1 MLATLTLKQKILAT
15 VTLAV
20 VVSCLLVGY
29 FSQRSAQQ
37 LIENRMFEQELPNLT
52 QRISKEI
59 EQDLH
64 GIAQAA
70 RQLATDHF
78 ILDWVDR
85 GMPKEQEPILINQLK
100 DVANQYGLVTASFAD
115 RQSAAYYNQDGFLRN
130 LTPTQDAWF
139 YDYTKSQ
146 KEMTLSIFRESNGEV
161 KLFVNFQQLNGRGLA
176 GFAKSLDTMGTMV
189 SNFRLEESGIV
200 FMVDGSGKV
209 KLHPEANRIERDTLG
224 GIASGD
230 TGSLLAKRPFAV
242 INAEV
247 NGEPMVLASSYIPLL
262 DWYLVAQVPEAE
274 IYAELD
280 QTRNE
285 ILMISLVIALAMGLM
300 GMLLAGSVSRP
311 LNELARLFKELGS
324 GDGDL
329 TQRLKVEG
337 RDELSQ
343 VATGFNN
350 FVAKIHG
357 SIEQVAENSRQLAA
371 TANEVANKAQLT
383 QHNCTAQRDRTV
395 QVATAIHE
403 MGATVSEIAGNASLA
418 AEVARQ
424 ANDQADAGAVVVAQA
439 RHGIVDLS
447 GEIEQVAGVIESLAS
462 QTDSI
467 GSILETI
474 RSISEQTNLLALN
487 AAIEAARAGEQ
498 GRGFAV
504 VAAEVRNL
512 AQRSAAAAKE
522 IKTLISDSVDKVE
535 TGNTLVAQAGKT
547 MNEIVTA
554 IKRVTD
560 IMAEIAAASAEQS
573 TGIEEVNG
581 AVSQMDEMTQ
591 QNAALVE
598 EAAAAAES
606 LLEQATS
613 MTEAVAIF
621 KFEQAH
627 QRPALS
633 APLAASKGAIAP
645 AARTARVQRT
655 LPPRPNTNTNNSDEW
670 EQF

>member
-70 RQLATDHF
+70 RQLATDRF

-100 DVANQYGLVTASFAD
+100 DVANQYALVTASFAD

-176 GFAKSLDTMGTMV
+176 GFAKSLDTMVTMV

-262 DWYLVAQVPEAE
+262 DWYLVAQVPQAE

-357 SIEQVAENSRQLAA
+357 SIEQVAENSRQLAD

-439 RHGIVDLS
+439 RHGIVGLS

-504 VAAEVRNL
+504 VADEVRNL
-512 AQRSAAAAKE
+512 ANRSAAS
-522 IKTLISDSVDKVE
+522 T
-535 TGNTLVAQAGKT
+535 
-547 MNEIVTA
+547 
-554 IKRVTD
+554 
-560 IMAEIAAASAEQS
+560 AEIQGMINRLQEQS
-573 TGIEEVNG
+573 AR
-581 AVSQMDEMTQ
+581 AVSAMAQGRNQSLEVVSQADEA
-591 QNAALVE
+591 NAALGQITAHITQINDMNIQVATATEEQSSVVGEINRNVE
-598 EAAAAAES
+598 DINQLTMETAD
-606 LLEQATS
+606 
-613 MTEAVAIF
+613 I
-621 KFEQAH
+621 AH
-627 QRPALS
+627 QLTESSRSLQQLS
-633 APLAASKGAIAP
+633 GQLDKLVGNF
-645 AARTARVQRT
+645 R
-655 LPPRPNTNTNNSDEW
+655 L
-670 EQF
+670 

>member
-70 RQLATDHF
+70 RQLATDRF

-176 GFAKSLDTMGTMV
+176 GFAKSLDTMVTMV

-447 GEIEQVAGVIESLAS
+447 DEIEQVAGVIESLAS

-504 VAAEVRNL
+504 VADEVRNL
-512 AQRSAAAAKE
+512 ANRSAAS
-522 IKTLISDSVDKVE
+522 T
-535 TGNTLVAQAGKT
+535 
-547 MNEIVTA
+547 
-554 IKRVTD
+554 
-560 IMAEIAAASAEQS
+560 AEIQGMINRLQEQS
-573 TGIEEVNG
+573 AR
-581 AVSQMDEMTQ
+581 AVSAMAQGRNQSLEVVSQADEA
-591 QNAALVE
+591 NAALGQITAHITQINDMNIQVATATEEQSSVVGEINRNVE
-598 EAAAAAES
+598 DINQLTMETAD
-606 LLEQATS
+606 
-613 MTEAVAIF
+613 I
-621 KFEQAH
+621 AH
-627 QRPALS
+627 QLTESSRSLQQLS
-633 APLAASKGAIAP
+633 GQLDKLVGNF
-645 AARTARVQRT
+645 R
-655 LPPRPNTNTNNSDEW
+655 L
-670 EQF
+670 

>member
-70 RQLATDHF
+70 RQLATDRF

-115 RQSAAYYNQDGFLRN
+115 RQTAAYYNQDGFLRN

-139 YDYTKSQ
+139 YHYTKSQ

-176 GFAKSLDTMGTMV
+176 GFAKSLDTMVTMV

-224 GIASGD
+224 NIASGD

-285 ILMISLVIALAMGLM
+285 ILMISMVIALAMGLM

-504 VAAEVRNL
+504 VADEVRNL
-512 AQRSAAAAKE
+512 ANRSAAS
-522 IKTLISDSVDKVE
+522 T
-535 TGNTLVAQAGKT
+535 
-547 MNEIVTA
+547 
-554 IKRVTD
+554 
-560 IMAEIAAASAEQS
+560 AEIQGMINRLQEQS
-573 TGIEEVNG
+573 AR
-581 AVSQMDEMTQ
+581 AVSAMTQ
-591 QNAALVE
+591 GRNQSLEVVSQADEANAALGQITAHITQINDMNIQVATATEEQSSVVGEINRNVE
-598 EAAAAAES
+598 DINQLTMETAD
-606 LLEQATS
+606 
-613 MTEAVAIF
+613 I
-621 KFEQAH
+621 AH
-627 QRPALS
+627 QLTESSRSLQQLS
-633 APLAASKGAIAP
+633 GQLDKLVGNF
-645 AARTARVQRT
+645 R
-655 LPPRPNTNTNNSDEW
+655 L
-670 EQF
+670 

>member
-70 RQLATDHF
+70 RQLATDRF

-176 GFAKSLDTMGTMV
+176 GFAKSLDTMVTMV

-285 ILMISLVIALAMGLM
+285 ILMISLVIALAMGLV

-504 VAAEVRNL
+504 VADEVRNL
-512 AQRSAAAAKE
+512 ANRSAAS
-522 IKTLISDSVDKVE
+522 T
-535 TGNTLVAQAGKT
+535 
-547 MNEIVTA
+547 
-554 IKRVTD
+554 
-560 IMAEIAAASAEQS
+560 AEIQGMINRLQEQS
-573 TGIEEVNG
+573 AR
-581 AVSQMDEMTQ
+581 AVSAMAQGRNQSLEVVSQADEA
-591 QNAALVE
+591 NAALGQITAHITQINDMNIQVATATEEQSSVVGEINRNVE
-598 EAAAAAES
+598 DINQLTMETAD
-606 LLEQATS
+606 
-613 MTEAVAIF
+613 I
-621 KFEQAH
+621 AH
-627 QRPALS
+627 QLTESSRSLQQLS
-633 APLAASKGAIAP
+633 GQLDKLVGNF
-645 AARTARVQRT
+645 R
-655 LPPRPNTNTNNSDEW
+655 L
-670 EQF
+670 

>member
-70 RQLATDHF
+70 RQLATDRF

-176 GFAKSLDTMGTMV
+176 GFAKSLDTMVTMV

-357 SIEQVAENSRQLAA
+357 SIEQVAENSRQLAD

-439 RHGIVDLS
+439 RHGIVGLS

-504 VAAEVRNL
+504 VADEVRNL
-512 AQRSAAAAKE
+512 ANRSAAS
-522 IKTLISDSVDKVE
+522 T
-535 TGNTLVAQAGKT
+535 
-547 MNEIVTA
+547 
-554 IKRVTD
+554 
-560 IMAEIAAASAEQS
+560 AEIQGMINRLQEQS
-573 TGIEEVNG
+573 AR
-581 AVSQMDEMTQ
+581 AVSAMAQGRNQSLEVVNQADEA
-591 QNAALVE
+591 NAALGQITAHITQINNMNIQVATATEEQSSVVGEINRNVE
-598 EAAAAAES
+598 DINQLTMETAD
-606 LLEQATS
+606 
-613 MTEAVAIF
+613 I
-621 KFEQAH
+621 AH
-627 QRPALS
+627 QLTESSRSLQQLS
-633 APLAASKGAIAP
+633 GQLDKLVGNF
-645 AARTARVQRT
+645 R
-655 LPPRPNTNTNNSDEW
+655 L
-670 EQF
+670 

>member
-70 RQLATDHF
+70 RQLATDRF

-176 GFAKSLDTMGTMV
+176 GFAKSLDTMVTMV

-424 ANDQADAGAVVVAQA
+424 ANDQADAGAVMVAQA

-447 GEIEQVAGVIESLAS
+447 GEIEQVAVVIESLAS

-504 VAAEVRNL
+504 VADEVRNL
-512 AQRSAAAAKE
+512 ANRSAAS
-522 IKTLISDSVDKVE
+522 T
-535 TGNTLVAQAGKT
+535 
-547 MNEIVTA
+547 
-554 IKRVTD
+554 
-560 IMAEIAAASAEQS
+560 AEIQGMINRLQEQS
-573 TGIEEVNG
+573 AR
-581 AVSQMDEMTQ
+581 AVSAMAQGRNQSLEVVSQADEA
-591 QNAALVE
+591 NAALGQITAHITQINDMNIQVATATEEQSSVVGEINRNVE
-598 EAAAAAES
+598 DINQLTMETAD
-606 LLEQATS
+606 
-613 MTEAVAIF
+613 I
-621 KFEQAH
+621 AH
-627 QRPALS
+627 QLTESSRSLQQLS
-633 APLAASKGAIAP
+633 GQLDKLVGNF
-645 AARTARVQRT
+645 R
-655 LPPRPNTNTNNSDEW
+655 L
-670 EQF
+670 

>member
-70 RQLATDHF
+70 RQLATDRF
-78 ILDWVDR
+78 ILDWVER

-115 RQSAAYYNQDGFLRN
+115 RQTAAYYNQDGFLRN

-176 GFAKSLDTMGTMV
+176 GFAKSLDTMVTMV

-504 VAAEVRNL
+504 VADEVRNL
-512 AQRSAAAAKE
+512 ANRSAAS
-522 IKTLISDSVDKVE
+522 T
-535 TGNTLVAQAGKT
+535 
-547 MNEIVTA
+547 
-554 IKRVTD
+554 
-560 IMAEIAAASAEQS
+560 AEIQGMINRLQEQS
-573 TGIEEVNG
+573 AR
-581 AVSQMDEMTQ
+581 AVSAMAQGRNQSLEVVSQADEA
-591 QNAALVE
+591 NAALGQITAHITQINDMNIQVATATEEQSSVVGEINRNVE
-598 EAAAAAES
+598 DINQLTMETAD
-606 LLEQATS
+606 
-613 MTEAVAIF
+613 I
-621 KFEQAH
+621 AH
-627 QRPALS
+627 QLTESSRSLQQLS
-633 APLAASKGAIAP
+633 GQLDKLVGNF
-645 AARTARVQRT
+645 R
-655 LPPRPNTNTNNSDEW
+655 L
-670 EQF
+670 

>member
-1 MLATLTLKQKILAT
+1 MRVVNLYLSGTYMLATLTLKQKILAT

-20 VVSCLLVGY
+20 VISCLLVGY
-29 FSQRSAQQ
+29 FSQRAAQQ
-37 LIENRMFEQELPNLT
+37 LIEKRMFEQELPNLT

-59 EQDLH
+59 EQDLN
-64 GIAQAA
+64 GIARAA
-70 RQLATDHF
+70 QQLATDRF

-85 GMPKEQEPILINQLK
+85 GMPKEQEPLLINQLK

-115 RQSAAYYNQDGFLRN
+115 RQTAAYYNQDGFLRN
-130 LTPTQDAWF
+130 LTPAQDAWF

-146 KEMTLSIFRESNGEV
+146 KEMTLSIFRESTGEM

-176 GFAKSLDTMGTMV
+176 GFAKSLDSMVAMV
-189 SNFRLEESGIV
+189 SNFRLEDSGIV

-209 KLHPEANRIERDTLG
+209 KLHPDASRIERDNLSQLAG
-224 GIASGD
+224 SD
-230 TGSLLAKRPFAV
+230 SGSLLAKRPFAV
-242 INAEV
+242 ISAEV

-262 DWYLVAQVPEAE
+262 DWYLVVQVPEAE

-280 QTRNE
+280 QNRNQ
-285 ILMISLVIALAMGLM
+285 ILMISLVIALAMGAM

-357 SIEQVAENSRQLAA
+357 SIEQVASNSRQLAT
-371 TANEVANKAQLT
+371 TANEVASKAQLTQLT

-403 MGATVSEIAGNASLA
+403 MGATVGEIAGNASLA
-418 AEVARQ
+418 ADVAKQ
-424 ANDQADAGAVVVAQA
+424 ANDQADAGAHVVAQA
-439 RHGIVDLS
+439 RHGIVGLS

-504 VAAEVRNL
+504 VADEVRNL
-512 AQRSAAAAKE
+512 ANRSAASTAE
-522 IKTLISDSVDKVE
+522 IQEMINRLQDQSARAVSAMAQGRNQSLEV
-535 TGNTLVAQAGKT
+535 VAQA
-547 MNEIVTA
+547 
-554 IKRVTD
+554 
-560 IMAEIAAASAEQS
+560 
-573 TGIEEVNG
+573 
-581 AVSQMDEMTQ
+581 DEA
-591 QNAALVE
+591 NAALGHITAHITQINDMNIQVATATEEQSSVVGEINRNVE
-598 EAAAAAES
+598 DINQLTMETAD
-606 LLEQATS
+606 
-613 MTEAVAIF
+613 I
-621 KFEQAH
+621 AH
-627 QRPALS
+627 QLTESSRSLQQLS
-633 APLAASKGAIAP
+633 AQLDKLVGNF
-645 AARTARVQRT
+645 R
-655 LPPRPNTNTNNSDEW
+655 L
-670 EQF
+670 

>member
-1 MLATLTLKQKILAT
+1 MSVVNLNLLSTFMLATLTLKQKILAT

-70 RQLATDHF
+70 RQLATDRF

-176 GFAKSLDTMGTMV
+176 GFAKSLDTMVTMV

-224 GIASGD
+224 NIANGD

-504 VAAEVRNL
+504 VADEVRNL
-512 AQRSAAAAKE
+512 ANRSAAS
-522 IKTLISDSVDKVE
+522 T
-535 TGNTLVAQAGKT
+535 
-547 MNEIVTA
+547 
-554 IKRVTD
+554 
-560 IMAEIAAASAEQS
+560 AEIQGMINRLQEQS
-573 TGIEEVNG
+573 AR
-581 AVSQMDEMTQ
+581 AVSAMAQGRNQSLEVVSQADEA
-591 QNAALVE
+591 NAALGQITAHITQINDMNIQVATATEEQSSVVGEINRNVE
-598 EAAAAAES
+598 DINQLTMETAD
-606 LLEQATS
+606 
-613 MTEAVAIF
+613 I
-621 KFEQAH
+621 AH
-627 QRPALS
+627 QLTESSRSLQQLS
-633 APLAASKGAIAP
+633 GQLDKLVGNF
-645 AARTARVQRT
+645 R
-655 LPPRPNTNTNNSDEW
+655 L
-670 EQF
+670 

>member
-20 VVSCLLVGY
+20 VISCLLVGY
-29 FSQRSAQQ
+29 FSQRAAQQ
-37 LIENRMFEQELPNLT
+37 LIEKRMFEQELPNLT

-59 EQDLH
+59 EQDLN
-64 GIAQAA
+64 GIARAA
-70 RQLATDHF
+70 QQLATDRF

-85 GMPKEQEPILINQLK
+85 GMPKEQEPLLINQLK

-115 RQSAAYYNQDGFLRN
+115 RQTAAYYNQDGFLRN
-130 LTPTQDAWF
+130 LTPAQDAWF

-146 KEMTLSIFRESNGEV
+146 KEMTLSIFRESTGEM

-176 GFAKSLDTMGTMV
+176 GFAKSLDSMVAMV
-189 SNFRLEESGIV
+189 SNFRLEDSGIV

-209 KLHPEANRIERDTLG
+209 KLHPDASRIERDNLSQLAG
-224 GIASGD
+224 SDSGN
-230 TGSLLAKRPFAV
+230 LLAKRPFAV
-242 INAEV
+242 ISAEV

-262 DWYLVAQVPEAE
+262 DWYLVVQVPEAE

-280 QTRNE
+280 QNRNQ
-285 ILMISLVIALAMGLM
+285 ILMISLVIALAMGAM

-357 SIEQVAENSRQLAA
+357 SIEQVASNSRQLAT
-371 TANEVANKAQLT
+371 TANEVASKAQLT

-418 AEVARQ
+418 ADVAKQ
-424 ANDQADAGAVVVAQA
+424 ANDQADAGAHVVAQA
-439 RHGIVDLS
+439 RHGIVGLS

-504 VAAEVRNL
+504 VADEVRNL
-512 AQRSAAAAKE
+512 ANRSAASTAE
-522 IKTLISDSVDKVE
+522 IQEMINRLQDQSARAVSAMALGRNQSLEV
-535 TGNTLVAQAGKT
+535 VAQA
-547 MNEIVTA
+547 
-554 IKRVTD
+554 
-560 IMAEIAAASAEQS
+560 
-573 TGIEEVNG
+573 
-581 AVSQMDEMTQ
+581 DEA
-591 QNAALVE
+591 NAALGHITAHITQINDMNIQVATATEEQSSVVGEINRNVE
-598 EAAAAAES
+598 DINQLTMETAD
-606 LLEQATS
+606 
-613 MTEAVAIF
+613 I
-621 KFEQAH
+621 AH
-627 QRPALS
+627 QLTESSRSLQQLS
-633 APLAASKGAIAP
+633 AQLDKLVGNF
-645 AARTARVQRT
+645 R
-655 LPPRPNTNTNNSDEW
+655 L
-670 EQF
+670 

>member
-1 MLATLTLKQKILAT
+1 MRVVNLNLLSTFMLATLTLKQKIVAT

-37 LIENRMFEQELPNLT
+37 LIETRMFEQELPNLT

-70 RQLATDHF
+70 RQLATDRF

-85 GMPKEQEPILINQLK
+85 GMPKEQESILINQLK

-115 RQSAAYYNQDGFLRN
+115 RQTAAYYNQDGFLRN
-130 LTPTQDAWF
+130 LTPAQDAWF

-176 GFAKSLDTMGTMV
+176 GFAKSLDTMVTMV
-189 SNFRLEESGIV
+189 ANFRLEESGIV

-224 GIASGD
+224 SIASGD

-262 DWYLVAQVPEAE
+262 DWYLVAQVPAAE

-300 GMLLAGSVSRP
+300 GMLLSGSVSRP

-371 TANEVANKAQLT
+371 TANEVATKAQLT

-439 RHGIVDLS
+439 RHGIVGLS

-504 VAAEVRNL
+504 VADEVRNL
-512 AQRSAAAAKE
+512 ANRSAAS
-522 IKTLISDSVDKVE
+522 T
-535 TGNTLVAQAGKT
+535 
-547 MNEIVTA
+547 
-554 IKRVTD
+554 
-560 IMAEIAAASAEQS
+560 AEIQGMINRLQEQS
-573 TGIEEVNG
+573 AR
-581 AVSQMDEMTQ
+581 AVSAMAQGRNQSLEVVSQADEA
-591 QNAALVE
+591 NAALGQITAHITQINDMNIQVATATEEQSSVVGEINRNVE
-598 EAAAAAES
+598 DINQLTMETAD
-606 LLEQATS
+606 
-613 MTEAVAIF
+613 I
-621 KFEQAH
+621 AH
-627 QRPALS
+627 QLTESSRSLQQLS
-633 APLAASKGAIAP
+633 GQLDKLVGNF
-645 AARTARVQRT
+645 R
-655 LPPRPNTNTNNSDEW
+655 L
-670 EQF
+670 